1 MEGVTNV
8 ARHLAAVAADP
19 RRPAVV
25 GLCDAPEVRF
35 VVGALRRRGHDVATR
50 DDLAAHGFHVCD
62 DDLEDELIRAVGVD
76 VVVDVVAAQGELPRL
91 DTFRRQPAQRGRPL
105 HDQLHR
111 FAGTT
116 SGRKARFAA
125 ALAERVAPDRVP
137 APLRLVLEAA
147 HDAVVRPVAG
157 PAGAGRAAG
166 TLGRTRQGRPQTSM
180 PRTQRSPASPPQAS
194 HATRPGDGKPFV
206 PRLKP
211 SACLSTEWRAKYAF
225 IFFTSA
231 SETVSPSASWWA
243 RRRPTSVKLPSGPAL
258 LDPAHRPPSDLLD
271 PLRGSSSC
279 RHPRTVGRRARV
291 RIPTAVSP
299 GRGPGP

>member
-1 MEGVTNV
+1 MEAVANAGTGCVVLVEGRSDVAALRVLARRLGLGSPSIEVVSMEGVTNV

-19 RRPAVV
+19 ARPAVV

-91 DTFRRQPAQRGRPL
+91 ETFRRQPAQRDRPL

-125 ALAERVAPDRVP
+125 ALAEQVALDRVP

-147 HDAVVRPVAG
+147 HRAAAPRPAAG
-157 PAGAGRAAG
+157 PATAGG
-166 TLGRTRQGRPQTSM
+166 
-180 PRTQRSPASPPQAS
+180 
-194 HATRPGDGKPFV
+194 
-206 PRLKP
+206 
-211 SACLSTEWRAKYAF
+211 
-225 IFFTSA
+225 
-231 SETVSPSASWWA
+231 
-243 RRRPTSVKLPSGPAL
+243 
-258 LDPAHRPPSDLLD
+258 
-271 PLRGSSSC
+271 
-279 RHPRTVGRRARV
+279 
-291 RIPTAVSP
+291 
-299 GRGPGP
+299 